1 MDHIPVLLNEAMAGL
16 KIKKVGVFFDGTLGD
31 GGFATE
37 ILKKLQGGTFVGL
50 DVDPQ
55 ALERSFNKIRS
66 LKNFSKVSRRKEE
79 FLLEDKNLKVF
90 LLQRN
95 FAQIAEIV
103 QEKNLGGIDGI
114 VLDLGF
120 SSFQLEESRRGFSFL
135 KQEDLDMRF
144 DPRLDNRASDIINQL
159 TKEELNE
166 IFRFLGEEPLSRI
179 IADTL
184 VRQRRL
190 KPIIKTQELV
200 EIVKDVYGKKYRYR
214 SKRHPATRVFQALR
228 IAVNDELRNLQ
239 QALNSSG
246 KVLNFGGRLDVISFH
261 SLEDRIVKN
270 FFKRSD
276 FKIINKKPIIPSEDE
291 KRQNPRSRSAKLR
304 IGEKIKNGKKKNL

>member
-1 MDHIPVLLNEAMAGL
+1 MDHIPVLVNEAIAGL

-135 KQEDLDMRF
+135 
-144 DPRLDNRASDIINQL
+144 
-159 TKEELNE
+159 
-166 IFRFLGEEPLSRI
+166 
-179 IADTL
+179 
-184 VRQRRL
+184 
-190 KPIIKTQELV
+190 
-200 EIVKDVYGKKYRYR
+200 
-214 SKRHPATRVFQALR
+214 
-228 IAVNDELRNLQ
+228 
-239 QALNSSG
+239 
-246 KVLNFGGRLDVISFH
+246 
-261 SLEDRIVKN
+261 
-270 FFKRSD
+270 
-276 FKIINKKPIIPSEDE
+276 
-291 KRQNPRSRSAKLR
+291 
-304 IGEKIKNGKKKNL
+304 